1 MIQTETRLTVADNS
15 GAREALCIRVLGGTR
30 RRYASVG
37 DVIVVAIKNAIPT
50 SDVKK
55 GAVSCSVKGSGCSH
69 KEGNPSCRWFLHPLR
84 RQRLRTAEQRR

>member
-15 GAREALCIRVLGGTR
+15 GAREALCIRVLGGIR

-50 SDVKK
+50 SDVKR
-55 GAVSCSVKGSGCSH
+55 VQY
-69 KEGNPSCRWFLHPLR
+69 R
-84 RQRLRTAEQRR
+84 RLWLFVQRRKSVVPMVRTSVSTTMPAYC

>member
-55 GAVSCSVKGSGCSH
+55 GAVS
-69 KEGNPSCRWFLHPLR
+69 EGNPSCRWFIHPFR
-84 RQRLRTAEQRR
+84 RQCLRTVEQRR

>member
-55 GAVSCSVKGSGCSH
+55 GAVSRKSVALMVLTSASTTMPVYC
-69 KEGNPSCRWFLHPLR
+69 
-84 RQRLRTAEQRR
+84 